1 MDLVPAIILVGLAT
15 VLFWIL
21 RTFSDNSTRRKLAE
35 TRAAIHRDLVN
46 RFSSTEELV
55 AYLGTDAGRELF
67 AAPQLEGTPSPVKRI
82 LAAVQ
87 TGIILVMVGSACLA
101 LNGMRGSAPTAAPAS
116 PSSARWRS
124 RSAPASCSRPAPR
137 GRSRGAGA
145 SSSRSGS
152 ARRSAPRAP
161 RTRPGRSA

>member
-67 AAPQLEGTPSPVKRI
+67 GAPQLESTPSPVKRI

-87 TGIILVMVGSACLA
+87 TGIILVMVGAACLG
-101 LNGMRGSAPTAAPAS
+101 LSGTTGYGSD
-116 PSSARWRS
+116 
-124 RSAPASCSRPAPR
+124 
-137 GRSRGAGA
+137 GRAGFTFLGAMSLAIGGGFLLSAGA
-145 SSSRSGS
+145 SWALSKRWGLIEQDR
-152 ARRSAPRAP
+152 AAERRNEATTSEAAP
-161 RTRPGRSA
+161 

>member
-67 AAPQLEGTPSPVKRI
+67 GAPQLESTPSPVKRI

-101 LNGMRGSAPTAAPAS
+101 LNGMSGLGSD
-116 PSSARWRS
+116 
-124 RSAPASCSRPAPR
+124 
-137 GRSRGAGA
+137 GRTGFTFLGAMAVSVGAGFLLSAGA
-145 SSSRSGS
+145 SWALSKRWGLIEQERQREA
-152 ARRSAPRAP
+152 ARAA
-161 RTRPGRSA
+161 RTADEAQS